1 MCVCV
6 YVCVCVCE
14 RERGRETKETKEKRE
29 TERVKSYQY
38 IKNTSNHYPYLVFI
52 SSNEGSTFSTPSI
65 SPTLTHPIGP
75 FQGCLESIS
84 AREAALTAAI
94 EGS

>member
-6 YVCVCVCE
+6 RE
-14 RERGRETKETKEKRE
+14 RERETERLKRQRKR
-29 TERVKSYQY
+29 ERVKSYQY
-38 IKNTSNHYPYLVFI
+38 INNTSNHNPYLVFI
-52 SSNEGSTFSTPSI
+52 SSSEGSTFSTPSI

-75 FQGCLESIS
+75 FQGCLESIR